1 MQVNLTKSTKKYNL
15 KLKNG
20 YIKAKLRNKQRT
32 IKYFKKQGK

>member
-1 MQVNLTKSTKKYNL
+1 MQINFAKPLKKHDL

-20 YIKAKLRNKQRT
+20 YIKAKLRNKQRK

>member
-1 MQVNLTKSTKKYNL
+1 MQVNLTKPTKKHNL

-20 YIKAKLRNKQRT
+20 YIKAKLRNKQRK